1 MVRHCQFEGKQIHW
15 YLLKLEL
22 IFGQVDWINN
32 SECVRS
38 FNLSIGLLLILSDT
52 SSAHLANDWMET
64 TKEKSGRFTQ
74 KLHASFDD
82 NDLVYFSHNKT
93 IAVRYVKMKKIAFRS
108 NWNIIIIIEKIGT
121 NRRFDQCGTEQWRRI
136 RFIIQNRCIYLF
148 TVLKLLSSD
157 YNTLILCVFVCGK

>member
-1 MVRHCQFEGKQIHW
+1 MVRHCQFECKQIHW

-64 TKEKSGRFTQ
+64 AEEKSGRFTQ
-74 KLHASFDD
+74 KLHESFDD
-82 NDLVYFSHNKT
+82 NVLVYFSHNKT
-93 IAVRYVKMKKIAFRS
+93 KAVWNVKMKKIAFRS
-108 NWNIIIIIEKIGT
+108 NWNIIIEKIGT
-121 NRRFDQCGTEQWRRI
+121 NRRRFDQCETEQWRRI

-157 YNTLILCVFVCGK
+157 YNTLILCESLCGK